1 MVNTGNWRD
10 LFMDAYEC
18 IVTKLEVREF
28 ENKNEVSSEIR
39 LKILEAARLTGSSL
53 NTQPWRFIVVQNLDN
68 LKKLSADSTS
78 GKWISGANF
87 AIVVMTNPYF
97 RFHLIDA
104 GKVVQNMQLT
114 AWNYGVGSALFTGI
128 DEDKMKKD
136 FSIPID
142 YKPVIVVGFGY
153 SKKKIDGKTKKKN
166 RLSLTELVSFE
177 EYGNSNNRGIN

>member
-1 MVNTGNWRD
+1 
-10 LFMDAYEC
+10 MDAYEC

-28 ENKNEVSSEIR
+28 DTKSEVSSEIR
-39 LKILEAARLTGSSL
+39 LKILESARLTGSSL

-68 LKKLSADSTS
+68 LRKLADDSTS
-78 GKWISGANF
+78 GKWISDANF
-87 AIVVMTNPYF
+87 AILVMTNPYF

-128 DEDKMKKD
+128 EEDKMRND

-153 SKKKIDGKTKKKN
+153 PKKKVDGKTKKKN
-166 RLSLTELVSFE
+166 RLPLSELVSFE
-177 EYGNSNNRGIN
+177 RFGDSARKNFG